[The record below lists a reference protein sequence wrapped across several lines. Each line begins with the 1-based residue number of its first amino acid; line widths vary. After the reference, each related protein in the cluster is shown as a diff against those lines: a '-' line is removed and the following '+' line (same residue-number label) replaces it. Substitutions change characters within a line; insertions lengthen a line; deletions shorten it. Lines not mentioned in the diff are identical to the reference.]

1 MKIKIFSCAAA
12 LVGLL
17 MSVSV
22 FAQNMT
28 VSGVVYDASTGEPVP
43 GAAIMVKGTSI
54 GDVTNANGAYSI
66 KAP

>member
-28 VSGVVYDASTGEPVP
+28 VSGVVYDASTGRACT
-43 GAAIMVKGTSI
+43 GSCH
-54 GDVTNANGAYSI
+54 NGKRHQYR
-66 KAP
+66 